1 MSRIRI
7 LVIDDD
13 AGDYLMV
20 KEYLEQSDRA
30 TFITDHA
37 SNRTE
42 ALVALAKVEYDVV
55 ILDYHLGAE
64 NGIDVG
70 KEILRL
76 GYRIP
81 LVLLTGYGEPQVHD
95 DALDAGFQDYLLK
108 NRLTPEL
115 LVRSMLWCGGKVE
128 HTDPEV
134 LVNKIHLLV
143 ADLRVHHEE
152 SKGRQLAHAAALE
165 TLRQELGLVSKALVK
180 DSTATLPWWQRVW
193 NLAVQNPVIPL
204 VLFVCALLLV
214 LILLLGSQL
223 VDPALVREIRK

>member
-1 MSRIRI
+1 MTRIRI
-7 LVIDDD
+7 LVVDDD
-13 AGDYLMV
+13 SGDYLMV
-20 KEYLEQSDRA
+20 KDFLEQSDRA
-30 TFITDHA
+30 TFITDHVTN
-37 SNRTE
+37 STE
-42 ALVALAKVEYDVV
+42 ALAALGRVDFDVV
-55 ILDYHLGAE
+55 VLDYHLGTE
-64 NGIDVG
+64 NGIEVG

-76 GYRIP
+76 GYRVP

-108 NRLTPEL
+108 NRLTPDL

-165 TLRQELGLVSKALVK
+165 TLRQELGEVRKTLLKETGQSWWHRAWDL
-180 DSTATLPWWQRVW
+180 ATG
-193 NLAVQNPVIPL
+193 NPVIPL

-214 LILLLGSQL
+214 LVLLLGAQL
-223 VDPALVREIRK
+223 VNPEIIREIRK

>member
-7 LVIDDD
+7 LVVDDD
-13 AGDYLMV
+13 AGDYAMV

-37 SNRTE
+37 LNRLDAIA
-42 ALVALAKVEYDVV
+42 ALGRVEFDVV
-55 ILDYHLGAE
+55 ILDYHLGSE
-64 NGIDVG
+64 NGIEIG

-81 LVLLTGYGEPQVHD
+81 LVLLTGFGEPQVHD

-115 LVRSMLWCGGKVE
+115 LVRSMLWCGGKME
-128 HTDPEV
+128 PADPEV
-134 LVNKIHLLV
+134 LVNRIHLLV

-180 DSTATLPWWQRVW
+180 DSNLSWWQKAW
-193 NLAVQNPVIPL
+193 GMAVQNPVIPL
-204 VLFVCALLLV
+204 VLFVCALLVVLV
-214 LILLLGSQL
+214 LLLGAQL